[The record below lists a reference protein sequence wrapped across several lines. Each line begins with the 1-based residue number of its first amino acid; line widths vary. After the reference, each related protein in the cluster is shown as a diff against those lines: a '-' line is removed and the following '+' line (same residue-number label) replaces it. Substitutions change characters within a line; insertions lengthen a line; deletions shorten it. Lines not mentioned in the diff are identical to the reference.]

1 VWNFKH
7 PTIRDAFATLVS
19 RDPELLDVYL
29 SGTPM
34 ERIMEE
40 VTCGEIGFDG
50 VKVVVPTSRFAAFA
64 ERLDGTRGEELLQF
78 YDFLGTRCSR
88 DFLRVYLE
96 NKQDL
101 LEEITSN
108 ALAFGTRIK
117 LVVTLRSFDL
127 LPEEFRRNLVSHVLE
142 TVVEDPTENFLALEA
157 SEMLFTP
164 TERAA
169 ILKAVRTEVV
179 GKISEIVSGYEDG
192 FDPSQGTSPEE
203 YFGDLEL
210 SIQNWLETFSGD
222 TEAQELLERGMESI
236 QAAIETLNENLR
248 PEPDYDDDDFASGE
262 DTSNERSIF
271 DDVDE

>member
-1 VWNFKH
+1 
-7 PTIRDAFATLVS
+7 
-19 RDPELLDVYL
+19 
-29 SGTPM
+29 
-34 ERIMEE
+34 
-40 VTCGEIGFDG
+40 
-50 VKVVVPTSRFAAFA
+50 
-64 ERLDGTRGEELLQF
+64 
-78 YDFLGTRCSR
+78 
-88 DFLRVYLE
+88 
-96 NKQDL
+96 
-101 LEEITSN
+101 
-108 ALAFGTRIK
+108 
-117 LVVTLRSFDL
+117 L

-248 PEPDYDDDDFASGE
+248 PEPDYDDDDFASAIERRGE